1 MIYLTC
7 SIKEQGGR
15 RVGPMTVTKSQ
26 GRETCCVGGRKV
38 IKGLQTWEERKTYK
52 NEMCHAIWL
61 QMCFGNKILLLINP

>member
-1 MIYLTC
+1 
-7 SIKEQGGR
+7 
-15 RVGPMTVTKSQ
+15 MTVTKSQ